1 MNKKIILLSSL
12 CTAMFFTG
20 CQKQSVESEQ
30 TASVASEQKPEQTPV
45 IQSKTIPVKLP
56 QQVYCEADECTEYEV
71 STVETNVPWIN
82 DYFEKRIRKD
92 IPLAFKRSTREQ
104 PASSPE
110 STNSNT
116 YVVDYLSQN
125 NNLATFILA
134 SSTYSA
140 GAAHGMYHR
149 EYVVFDLTTHKR
161 VMASDLY
168 KPEDQ
173 PKVLEA
179 LYLANQN
186 WLQEHGIEQGKLEPT
201 DNFFYS
207 SKGVVFVYPLYE
219 LGSYAEGMTELT
231 LPYNMTQGL
240 IKSDYLPH

>member
-1 MNKKIILLSSL
+1 MNKKIILGLSVAILLS
-12 CTAMFFTG
+12 G
-20 CQKQSVESEQ
+20 CQKKSVDNEQ
-30 TASVASEQKPEQTPV
+30 TASVASEQQPEQTPV
-45 IQSKTIPVKLP
+45 IQSKTVSVKLP
-56 QQVYCEADECTEYEV
+56 QQVYCEADECTEYEI
-71 STVETNVPWIN
+71 STVETNVDWIN
-82 DYFEKRIRKD
+82 DYFAKRLRKD
-92 IPLAFKRSTREQ
+92 APLAFKRSQHEQ
-104 PASSPE
+104 TASDPAS
-110 STNSNT
+110 NNANT
-116 YVVDYLSQN
+116 YVVDYLNQN

-161 VMASDLY
+161 VMAADLY

-207 SKGVVFVYPLYE
+207 PKGIVFVYPLYE

-231 LPYNMTQGL
+231 LPYNMAQGL